1 MSITI
6 PLCIINL
13 RINRETALQ
22 TMQVFLNKNPDFQRE
37 YEAWDAKLKTR
48 FIETI
53 LIGRSMN
60 PIWTIRND
68 EDDSEEILDGMHR
81 ITTAVDFLNGKFALS
96 SKFFTDDNT
105 GDYYDKK
112 KFCDLS
118 KAEKDK
124 IRNYNFIFN
133 QLDSSYRINVNKRRD
148 MYEILNRSSKT
159 LNDFEFNKVLY
170 GNYFNIISKFK
181 DDLNNLFFNKKD
193 SRGSIENEIIELIV
207 LSRELPHSWSSI
219 NSLRNKFYL
228 DELGDDQESVERY
241 LERNTDTI
249 NANLTMLRKI
259 ISTLKD
265 NHFFSQDKATFKSYY
280 LPYKFIISRLLF
292 KFKNISLFNRHIMHI
307 IQELKINITDKK
319 IDDNRNGAFQQKMIK
334 QIDLIIDTSY
344 RMNFEKRIFSKEDII
359 RKKNEQQN
367 KCASCNTEKDNYEA
381 DHIQPWS
388 TGGSTDFENLQMLC
402 KDCHRKKSASESSAI

>member
-6 PLCIINL
+6 PLSLINL

-81 ITTAVDFLNGKFALS
+81 ITTAIDFLNGKFALS

-105 GDYYDKK
+105 GEYYDKK

-181 DDLNNLFFNKKD
+181 EDLNNLFFNKKD

-228 DELGDDQESVERY
+228 DELGDNQESVERY
-241 LERNTDTI
+241 LSNNTDTI

-292 KFKNISLFNRHIMHI
+292 KFKNISLFNRHIMPI

-344 RMNFEKRIFSKEDII
+344 RLNFDKRLFSKEDII
-359 RKKNEQQN
+359 RKINEQQN
-367 KCASCNTEKDNYEA
+367 KCASCNTEKENYEG

-388 TGGSTDFENLQMLC
+388 TGGRTNFENLQMLC